1 MTISE
6 VIQRFGFIPG
16 VKGNR
21 FRSWWI
27 VEEIGSEES
36 QGNAEI
42 GFLCIKSRDG
52 GGNPI
57 DMDAMQTPN
66 CVGTAEDGFDPTYR
80 YYYFKPLA

>member
-1 MTISE
+1 MTIE
-6 VIQRFGFIPG
+6 EAVQKFGFDPG
-16 VKGNR
+16 TKGNR

-27 VEEIGSEES
+27 ISEIESEEA

-42 GFLCIKSRDG
+42 DFLCVKSRDG
-52 GGNPI
+52 GSNPI

-66 CVGTAEDGFDPTYR
+66 CVGTAEDGFDCTYR